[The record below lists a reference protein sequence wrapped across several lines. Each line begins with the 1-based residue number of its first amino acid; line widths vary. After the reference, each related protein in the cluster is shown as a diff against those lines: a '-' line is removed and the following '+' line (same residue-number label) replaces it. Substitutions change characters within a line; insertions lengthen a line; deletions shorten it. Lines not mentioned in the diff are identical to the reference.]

1 MGGWRW
7 IGGLGAALV
16 IGHLLAP
23 AAAAHPLGNFTISHH
38 STLLVG
44 PEAIVVE
51 QLIDMAE
58 IPAYQELAAIDSD
71 GDGAPSAAE
80 AAAYH
85 PRRCEALRAD
95 LRLRVAGRPAPL
107 GLIASTVSFPPGQGG
122 LATLRLGCRFSAA
135 VGVSRAATPVEF
147 SDTGDGERLG
157 WREIV
162 ARGDGVTLA
171 GVPGAS
177 VSAELS
183 SYPTDMLSGPLDVR
197 EVRFSAT
204 PGGAAA
210 TGATATLPA
219 AEAPQDRLGA
229 LLALGELT
237 PLSVTLALLLAFVW
251 GAAHAF
257 APGHGKTVVA
267 AYLVGSRGTVA
278 HALFLGLTTT
288 ITHTA
293 GVFALGL
300 ITLFASRHILPERL
314 FPWLSLASG
323 LLVAWLGVS
332 MFAGR
337 LRGAAHHDHEGDPAG
352 HVHSHG
358 PGHSHSHLPP
368 GAGGRAVTWRSLL
381 TLGVSGGLIPCPS
394 ALVVLLG
401 SVALGRVGL
410 GLALVL
416 AFSLGL
422 AGLLTAIGVAF
433 IYAGRLLGR
442 LSVGGPLLRLL
453 PAASALCV
461 AILGLGITWRA
472 LVEMG
477 LL

>member
-1 MGGWRW
+1 MGAWRW
-7 IGGLGAALV
+7 IGGLAAALLA
-16 IGHLLAP
+16 GHLLAP
-23 AAAAHPLGNFTISHH
+23 AAAAHPLGNFTVSHH

-44 PEAIVVE
+44 REAIVVE

-58 IPAYQELAAIDSD
+58 IPAYQELAGIDRD

-85 PRRCEALRAD
+85 PGRCEAVGAD
-95 LRLRVAGRPAPL
+95 LRLLVAGRPAPL
-107 GLIASTVSFPPGQGG
+107 RLASSTVSFPPGQGG
-122 LATLRLGCRFSAA
+122 LATLRLSCRFSADLG
-135 VGVSRAATPVEF
+135 VGRAETQVEF
-147 SDTGDGERLG
+147 SDLGDGGRLG

-162 ARGDGVTLA
+162 ARGDGVTLTGA
-171 GVPGAS
+171 PSAS

-183 SYPTDMLSGPLDVR
+183 SYPTDMLSSPLDVR
-197 EVRFSAT
+197 EVRLSAI

-210 TGATATLPA
+210 TGATAARPG

-229 LLALGELT
+229 LLALAELT
-237 PLSVTLALLLAFVW
+237 PANMALALMLAFVW
-251 GAAHAF
+251 GAAHAL

-300 ITLFASRHILPERL
+300 ITLFASRYLLPETL

-323 LLVAWLGVS
+323 LIVAWLGAS

-337 LRGAAHHDHEGDPAG
+337 LRGADHHEHDHEHDHDTMDG
-352 HVHSHG
+352 HT
-358 PGHSHSHLPP
+358 HSHSHPP
-368 GAGGRAVTWRSLL
+368 SGGAITWRSLL

-394 ALVVLLG
+394 ALVLLLG

-416 AFSLGL
+416 AFSVGL

-442 LSVGGPLLRLL
+442 LRVGGPLLRLL
-453 PAASALCV
+453 PAASALSV
-461 AILGLGITWRA
+461 ALLGLGIIWRA
-472 LVEMG
+472 LLELG
-477 LL
+477 AL

>member
-1 MGGWRW
+1 
-7 IGGLGAALV
+7 
-16 IGHLLAP
+16 
-23 AAAAHPLGNFTISHH
+23 
-38 STLLVG
+38 
-44 PEAIVVE
+44 
-51 QLIDMAE
+51 
-58 IPAYQELAAIDSD
+58 
-71 GDGAPSAAE
+71 
-80 AAAYH
+80 
-85 PRRCEALRAD
+85 
-95 LRLRVAGRPAPL
+95 
-107 GLIASTVSFPPGQGG
+107 
-122 LATLRLGCRFSAA
+122 
-135 VGVSRAATPVEF
+135 
-147 SDTGDGERLG
+147 
-157 WREIV
+157 
-162 ARGDGVTLA
+162 
-171 GVPGAS
+171 
-177 VSAELS
+177 
-183 SYPTDMLSGPLDVR
+183 
-197 EVRFSAT
+197 
-204 PGGAAA
+204 
-210 TGATATLPA
+210 
-219 AEAPQDRLGA
+219 
-229 LLALGELT
+229 
-237 PLSVTLALLLAFVW
+237 
-251 GAAHAF
+251 
-257 APGHGKTVVA
+257 VA

-337 LRGAAHHDHEGDPAG
+337 LRGAAHHDHDHEGDPAG

-358 PGHSHSHLPP
+358 PGHSYSHLPP

>member
-1 MGGWRW
+1 MGAWRW
-7 IGGLGAALV
+7 IGGLAGALLA
-16 IGHLLAP
+16 GHLLAP
-23 AAAAHPLGNFTISHH
+23 AAAAHPLGNFTVSHH

-44 PEAIVVE
+44 REAIVVE

-58 IPAYQELAAIDSD
+58 IPAYQELAGIDRD

-85 PRRCEALRAD
+85 PERCAAVGAE
-95 LRLRVAGRPAPL
+95 LRLLVADRPATL
-107 GLIASTVSFPPGQGG
+107 RLTSSAVSFPPGQGG
-122 LATLRLGCRFSAA
+122 LATLRLSCRFSAA
-135 VGVSRAATPVEF
+135 VGVERPGTRVEF
-147 SDTGDGERLG
+147 SDIGDGGRLG

-162 ARGDGVTLA
+162 ARGDGVTLT
-171 GVPGAS
+171 GAPAS
-177 VSAELS
+177 SASAELS
-183 SYPTDMLSGPLDVR
+183 SYPGDMLSSPLDVR
-197 EVRFSAT
+197 AVRLIAA
-204 PGGAAA
+204 PGGAA
-210 TGATATLPA
+210 TGATAALA
-219 AEAPQDRLGA
+219 IADAPQDRLGA
-229 LLALGELT
+229 LLAGELT
-237 PLSVTLALLLAFVW
+237 PVSVALALLLAFVW
-251 GAAHAF
+251 GAAHAL

-267 AYLVGSRGTVA
+267 AYLVGSRGTLA

-300 ITLFASRHILPERL
+300 VTLFASRYLLPETL

-332 MFAGR
+332 MFATR
-337 LRGAAHHDHEGDPAG
+337 LRGAHHHHDHTHDEPDG
-352 HVHSHG
+352 HSHG
-358 PGHSHSHLPP
+358 PGHSHTHGP
-368 GAGGRAVTWRSLL
+368 AGGSIGWRSLL

-442 LSVGGPLLRLL
+442 LNVGGPLLRLL

-461 AILGLGITWRA
+461 ALLGLGITWRA
-472 LVEMG
+472 LSQMG